1 MATNDHRPG
10 DTTSDS
16 QITNTGQRASIP
28 NTEDIDANDIDSKDN
43 KVEVTNDL
51 DSADVRAPETQGSNL
66 PKLTRVIITNVRQLK
81 LSSKNPEEWT
91 LRVRHAL
98 AQLRLQHLINSSVPR
113 PAKGQCNCS
122 RWVQWSRTVASWLY
136 LQVDRNIQERLQQ
149 LHRIPSKAD
158 ALFDGIM
165 KIVRERGT
173 PFFIRLLTNKY
184 DYDSRKRSDFETARN
199 YITAH
204 RSQYHLLGSNLL
216 PISALR

>member
-1 MATNDHRPG
+1 MATGDATDHNG
-10 DTTSDS
+10 GTTPDS
-16 QITNTGQRASIP
+16 QTTNTGQGASIS
-28 NTEDIDANDIDSKDN
+28 NTEDINTNDIDPKDN

-66 PKLTRVIITNVRQLK
+66 PKLTQVIITNVRQLK
-81 LSSKNPEEWT
+81 LNSKSPEEWA

-113 PAKGQCNCS
+113 PAKGQRNYS

-136 LQVDRNIQERLQQ
+136 LQVDEGIQERLLQ

-165 KIVRERGT
+165 KIVR
-173 PFFIRLLTNKY
+173 
-184 DYDSRKRSDFETARN
+184 
-199 YITAH
+199 
-204 RSQYHLLGSNLL
+204 
-216 PISALR
+216 